1 MNEQAPNA
9 VLMLILA
16 IVGWVIVCLAPA
28 AWVAFFM
35 ARGAMQQYPNCGM
48 TKAAYW
54 LGLINMIFSAVGI
67 VGYCAFFAIAA
78 ASGGVSS
85 AMP

>member
-9 VLMLILA
+9 VTMLILA
-16 IVGWVIVCLAPA
+16 ILGYVVCAPC

-35 ARGAMQQYPNCGM
+35 AKGQMQQYPNCGM

-54 LGLINMIFSAVGI
+54 LGLVNIILAAVGI
-67 VGYCAFFAIAA
+67 VIYCVFFVIMG
-78 ASGGVSS
+78 ASGAFSS